1 MPGREQLGEEEV
13 LEEAASR
20 ALGVL
25 PSSDGREEL
34 LDAVDRELRM
44 AYGNVNTLYIHAEQ
58 LVRTASHTPSRVK
71 SERRTQAWHAPI
83 QAGLELPT
91 P

>member
-1 MPGREQLGEEEV
+1 MPGREQLSEEEV
-13 LEEAASR
+13 LEEASSR

-25 PSSDGREEL
+25 PSSDGRGEL

-58 LVRTASHTPSRVK
+58 LVRRPSHAPSRQV
-71 SERRTQAWHAPI
+71 
-83 QAGLELPT
+83 
-91 P
+91 